1 MIRQFSFDQVEHI
14 AKIKSPKNSVALKNS
29 IKRNL
34 GIGNAT
40 GLGMAPFLIK
50 HPLLIN
56 NWIEKREKV
65 LCEILKTTQPDKN
78 GLDDFLSLAQR
89 AFHHLEEIVSENKMQ
104 NKINKDAAKDLK
116 RMIGWISKN
125 KKAITNWTNLIDNI
139 SLNYGD
145 ETQEIANTILI
156 EIYPDIALD
165 MDCLLYTSPSPR
177 DKRQSRMPSS
187 A

>member
-1 MIRQFSFDQVEHI
+1 MADWEKVRTQYKDFSEPFSAEMLSCFMIRQFSFDQVEHI

-78 GLDDFLSLAQR
+78 
-89 AFHHLEEIVSENKMQ
+89 
-104 NKINKDAAKDLK
+104 
-116 RMIGWISKN
+116 
-125 KKAITNWTNLIDNI
+125 T
-139 SLNYGD
+139 
-145 ETQEIANTILI
+145 
-156 EIYPDIALD
+156 
-165 MDCLLYTSPSPR
+165 
-177 DKRQSRMPSS
+177 
-187 A
+187 